1 MSAPSLVVALGPG
14 EAELVPA
21 AALDV
26 LRAAGSCRLDAGA
39 VHLTGVLEAAG
50 IMLDPTSTV
59 LAAADREALAA
70 VRTTGAESVPPR
82 PLLER
87 QGTARAAGALRELTA
102 RLRAEC
108 PWDRLQD
115 ERSIVSHTI
124 EEAYE
129 VADTARGEGLTPT
142 LVDELGDLLFQTTFL
157 ALLCEERGIG
167 DWTDVIE
174 DVSAKL
180 VRRHPHVFGDAA
192 AATAADV
199 RGVWEETK
207 RTQEG
212 RQGIFH
218 DVPEALP
225 GLLHA
230 RKLQRRAATVG
241 FEYPTP
247 GGAFDD
253 LRSEVEELSA
263 ELDER
268 EPPAWGTPGD
278 PTVDAE
284 IGDVLFAVVNVARR
298 WNADP
303 ELAVRAAGTR
313 FRARVELA
321 ARLAADEGVDFA
333 SAGLEQQE
341 GYYQAAKRALVRGR
355 PTEETTGR

>member
-21 AALDV
+21 AALEA
-26 LRAAGSCRLDAGA
+26 LCAAGRCRLDEGAGHLAGA
-39 VHLTGVLEAAG
+39 LEVAG
-50 IMLDPTSTV
+50 IALDPAATV

-70 VRTTGAESVPPR
+70 VRASGADSVPAR
-82 PLLER
+82 ALLER
-87 QGTARAAGALRELTA
+87 QATARAAGALRELTA

-115 ERSIVSHTI
+115 ARSIVSHTV

-129 VADTARGEGLTPT
+129 VADAARGEGLTPT

-157 ALLCEERGIG
+157 ALLCEERGVA

-174 DVSAKL
+174 GVSAKL
-180 VRRHPHVFGDAA
+180 IRRHPHVFGDAA

-199 RGVWEETK
+199 RGVWEQAK

-212 RQGIFH
+212 REGIFH
-218 DVPEALP
+218 DVPAALP

-247 GGAFDD
+247 AGAFDD

-263 ELDER
+263 ELAER

-278 PTVDAE
+278 PTVEAE

-298 WNADP
+298 RNADP
-303 ELAVRAAGTR
+303 ELAVRAAGDR

-321 ARLAADEGVDFA
+321 ARLAAADDVEFA
-333 SAGLEQQE
+333 SAELDQQE
-341 GYYQAAKRALVRGR
+341 GYYQAAKRALAAGR